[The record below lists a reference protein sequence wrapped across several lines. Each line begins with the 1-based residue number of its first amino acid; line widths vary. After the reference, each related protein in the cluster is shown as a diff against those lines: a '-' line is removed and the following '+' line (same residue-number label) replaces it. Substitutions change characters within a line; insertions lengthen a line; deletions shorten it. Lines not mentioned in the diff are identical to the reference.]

1 MKYTEDKLF
10 CELVAHVVNLE
21 GGYVNDPDDSG
32 GPTKYGISWNN
43 NVAAL
48 KALGIMSPYMVR
60 DLTQDEAKQIYYW
73 KYWLASGAHTIPEKR
88 LAYTHFDAA
97 VNQGVGAAASF
108 LSRLSRQPKYFA
120 AGGANQALWWQLFV
134 EYNNLRHNA
143 YSHSRSRKK
152 HLEGWV
158 NRMVGVVNFALKML

>member
-1 MKYTEDKLF
+1 MKYQEDKLF
-10 CELVAHVVNLE
+10 CELVSHVVHLE
-21 GGYVNDPDDSG
+21 AGYVNDPDDTG

-48 KALGIMSPYMVR
+48 KALGVTSPDMMP
-60 DLTQDEAKQIYYW
+60 DLTQDQAKQIYHW
-73 KYWLASGAHTIPEKR
+73 KYWRASNAHLIPEKR

-108 LSRLSRQPKYFA
+108 LARLSRQPQYFA
-120 AGGANQALWWQLFV
+120 AGGGKNTELWWRLFV

-143 YSHSRSRKK
+143 YSHSKTRKK

-158 NRMVGVVNFALKML
+158 NRMVGVVNYALRM